1 MPNDAVQQSPGE
13 AFEEL
18 IGILNRLRDPGGCPW
33 DREQTFASLRPY
45 LAEETAEALEA
56 LDHSDYPHLGEELG
70 DILLQIVF
78 LSRLGSEQK
87 TFTILDVVQG
97 INRKMVSRH
106 PHVFGDATADSA
118 EEVSRRWETLKAA
131 EKPAR
136 ADQGVF
142 AGIPV
147 TLSALS
153 KAQKTLHKV
162 SKAGFKWP
170 SREHIWRQIE
180 EERAE
185 LAEAA
190 AMSDRLARE
199 ARMEEEYGDMLF
211 AMTGLAEFHGIDAE
225 RALRLAAIKFQK
237 RFENLTQILRESGKT
252 LADLT
257 DEEKVAAWK
266 RYR

>member
-1 MPNDAVQQSPGE
+1 MPHDTAQPSPGE

-56 LDHSDYPHLGEELG
+56 LDHADYPHLGEELG

-78 LSRLGSEQK
+78 LSRLGAEQK
-87 TFTILDVVQG
+87 IFSILDVVQG

-106 PHVFGDATADSA
+106 PHVFGGATAGSA

-136 ADQGVF
+136 AEQGIF

-147 TLSALS
+147 TLSALP

-170 SREHIWRQIE
+170 SSEQIWQKIE
-180 EERAE
+180 EERQE
-185 LAEAA
+185 LAEASA
-190 AMSDRLARE
+190 TRE
-199 ARMEEEYGDMLF
+199 HMEEEYGDLLF
-211 AMTGLAEFHGIDAE
+211 AMTGLGEFHGIDAE
-225 RALRLAAIKFQK
+225 RALSLATIKFQK
-237 RFENLTQILRESGKT
+237 RFENLTEILRQSGKT

-257 DEEKVAAWK
+257 DEEKVTAWK
-266 RYR
+266 RHR